1 MEIKDLLS
9 TGFRFKKNLGQNF
22 ITDGNLLRAVVLD
35 AGITKDDTVVEIGT
49 GAATLTKELCKQA
62 KKVITFELDKDLS
75 SIIKNN
81 LADFDNYELH
91 FADVLKVSDEEL
103 KVWVPEKFKVVA
115 NLPYYVTTPM
125 IMRFLESELDVTSMT
140 LMMQKEVAE
149 RLTAKH
155 DTPEY
160 GAITVAVNAVADVS
174 VTRIID
180 RRIFFPA
187 PNVDSALV
195 RIDFRK
201 DKYAFK
207 DFTTFKKTAR
217 AAFLM
222 RRKTLANNLVAS
234 FAIDKFTA
242 ETLLESCGFSKTIR
256 GEALS
261 VEDLI
266 RLSDA
271 IFDVTDRV

>member
-9 TGFRFKKNLGQNF
+9 AGFRFKKNLGQNF

-35 AGITKDDTVVEIGT
+35 AGITQDDTVVEIGT

-62 KKVITFELDKDLS
+62 KKVITFELDRDLEK
-75 SIIKNN
+75 IIKSN
-81 LADFDNYELH
+81 LDGFDNYELH
-91 FADVLKVSDEEL
+91 FADVLKLSDEDM
-103 KVWVPEKFKVVA
+103 KVWVPDTFKVVA

-125 IMRFLESELDVTSMT
+125 IMRFLESGLNVTSLT

-160 GAITVAVNAVADVS
+160 GAITVAVNAVADVT

-195 RIDFRK
+195 RIDINK
-201 DKYAFK
+201 GKYAFK
-207 DFTTFKKTAR
+207 DFATFKKTAR

-222 RRKTLANNLVAS
+222 RRKTLANNLVAT
-234 FAIDKFTA
+234 FPIDKPTA
-242 ETLLESCGFSKTIR
+242 EILLEECGFGKTIR

-261 VEDLI
+261 VEDMI
-266 RLSDA
+266 RLSDR
-271 IFDVTDRV
+271 IYSLMK

>member
-9 TGFRFKKNLGQNF
+9 AGFRFKKNLGQNF

-35 AGITKDDTVVEIGT
+35 AGITQDDTVVEIGT

-62 KKVITFELDKDLS
+62 KKVITFELDRDLEK
-75 SIIKNN
+75 IIKSN
-81 LADFDNYELH
+81 LDGFDNYELH
-91 FADVLKVSDEEL
+91 FADVLKLSDEDM
-103 KVWVPEKFKVVA
+103 KVWVPDTFKVVA

-125 IMRFLESELDVTSMT
+125 IMRFLESGLNVTSLT

-160 GAITVAVNAVADVS
+160 GAITVAVNAVADVT

-195 RIDFRK
+195 RIDINK
-201 DKYAFK
+201 GKYAFK
-207 DFTTFKKTAR
+207 DFATFKKTAR

-222 RRKTLANNLVAS
+222 RRKTLANNLIAT
-234 FAIDKFTA
+234 FPIDKPTA
-242 ETLLESCGFSKTIR
+242 EILLEECGFGKTIR

-261 VEDLI
+261 VEDMI
-266 RLSDA
+266 RLSDR
-271 IFDVTDRV
+271 IYSLMK

>member
-22 ITDGNLLRAVVLD
+22 ITDGNLLRAVVTD
-35 AGITKDDTVVEIGT
+35 AEITKDDVVLEIGT
-49 GAATLTKELCKQA
+49 GAATLTRELCKQA
-62 KKVITFELDKDLS
+62 KKVVTFELDRDLENCIRS
-75 SIIKNN
+75 N
-81 LADFDNYELH
+81 LEGMENYDLH
-91 FADVLKVSDEEL
+91 FADVLKLSDDDIR
-103 KVWVPEKFKVVA
+103 VWVPEPFKVVA

-125 IMRFLESELDVTSMT
+125 IMRFLESGLRVSSMT

-149 RLTAKH
+149 RLTAKN
-155 DTPEY
+155 DTPSY
-160 GAITVAVNAVADVS
+160 GAVTVSVNAVADVE

-180 RRIFFPA
+180 RRIFFPV

-195 RIDFRK
+195 RVNFNK
-201 DKYAFK
+201 NKFFFK
-207 DFTTFKKTAR
+207 DYATFKKTAK

-222 RRKTLANNLVAS
+222 RRKTLANNLVATFS
-234 FAIDKFTA
+234 IDKPTA
-242 ETLLESCGFSKTIR
+242 EQILEACGFSKTIR

-261 VEDLI
+261 VEELI

-271 IFDVTDRV
+271 LSELNLK